1 MGRSWA
7 ARGQIGQTAAVDWPL
22 LGALSDVERR
32 DLLVRARR
40 RRFAKGEVVFHE
52 GDPADAMHL
61 VAKGH
66 LAVRVTTPLG
76 DAATLL
82 ILKPGDFVGEMA
94 VVSPAPRNATV
105 IALSSSETLAV
116 HKDTLDELRAEH
128 PAIDRLLIDALI
140 SEVRRLTALLLEALY
155 VPVDKRTW
163 RRMLDLAAIYSPGT
177 EPAVIP
183 LTQGDLAQ
191 LVGTTRPT
199 LNKLL
204 RSAED
209 DGLIRSGRGR
219 LEIADL
225 EALARRA
232 R

>member
-1 MGRSWA
+1 
-7 ARGQIGQTAAVDWPL
+7 L
-22 LGALSDVERR
+22 LAALSDEERR
-32 DLLVRARR
+32 DLLRRARR
-40 RRFAKGEVVFHE
+40 RRFGKNEVVFHE

-66 LAVRVTTPLG
+66 LSVRVTTPLG
-76 DAATLL
+76 DTATLL
-82 ILKPGDFVGEMA
+82 ILKAGDFVGEMA

-105 IALSSSETLAV
+105 IALSDVETLAV
-116 HKDTLDELRAEH
+116 HKDTLDELRAQH
-128 PAIDRLLIDALI
+128 PAIDRVLIDALV
-140 SEVRRLTALLLEALY
+140 SEVRRLSALLLEALY

-163 RRMLDLAAIYSPGT
+163 RRLLDLAAIYGSGAGH
-177 EPAVIP
+177 AVIP

-204 RSAED
+204 RSAEE
-209 DGLIRSGRGR
+209 DGFIRSGRGR
-219 LEIADL
+219 LEIANV